1 MFAKSVTYTDFN
13 GNERTEKV
21 YFNLTKSEIIKLQ
34 ASVDGGLSEAI
45 EKIQKGG
52 DPYKIVPL
60 FDKILLT
67 AYGEKSED
75 GSRFIKNPMLTE
87 AFSQSAAYDAI
98 FSELM
103 LDKDAAS
110 EFFTKVIP
118 ADMRGQILEELSKQ
132 ELLSNADD

>member
-60 FDKILLT
+60 FDKILLA

-75 GSRFIKNPMLTE
+75 GMRFIKNSMLTE

-118 ADMRGQILEELSKQ
+118 AEMQAQVREELNKQ
-132 ELLSNADD
+132 ELQ

>member
-60 FDKILLT
+60 FDKILLA

-75 GSRFIKNPMLTE
+75 GSRFIKNSMLTE

-110 EFFTKVIP
+110 DFFTKVIP
-118 ADMRGQILEELSKQ
+118 ADMQQQVREELSKQ
-132 ELLSNADD
+132 ELQ

>member
-60 FDKILLT
+60 FDKILLA

-75 GSRFIKNPMLTE
+75 GMRFIKNPMLTE

-110 EFFTKVIP
+110 DFFTKVIP
-118 ADMRGQILEELSKQ
+118 ADMQAQVREELNKQ
-132 ELLSNADD
+132 ELQ

>member
-1 MFAKSVTYTDFN
+1 MFAKTVTYTDFN
-13 GNERTEKV
+13 GNEKTEKV

-60 FDKILLT
+60 FDKILLA

-75 GSRFIKNPMLTE
+75 GSRFIKNAMLTE

-118 ADMRGQILEELSKQ
+118 ADMQGQISAELAKQ
-132 ELLSNADD
+132 VVDADN

>member
-60 FDKILLT
+60 FDKILLA

-75 GSRFIKNPMLTE
+75 GSRFIKNQMLTE

-118 ADMRGQILEELSKQ
+118 ADMQGQIREELAKQ
-132 ELLSNADD
+132 ELQ